1 MATNKKSNGSVE
13 NKNTT
18 EVEYKSYVKDVL
30 LKYN

>member
-18 EVEYKSYVKDVL
+18 DSKKQTRKRL
-30 LKYN
+30 LR